1 MAVTFGSQ
9 PYAHTNGLVL
19 NLDATNPGSYAG
31 TGTTWTDLSTSA
43 INGTINGSPT
53 YTNGY
58 FTLNGSTQW
67 VSLGNLPL
75 ASPLSLTSNFSL
87 EVVFTPTAY
96 QTSNYFGLTNVLFEK
111 GNASTYNYEV
121 QATSDTTVSFVKRTS
136 PEGLQYHT
144 FTVPSMQFQLNVL
157 TFVITSNTTI
167 TCYMNSQLIGSTA
180 IVGSAITAV
189 ANDPTG
195 ISLIDVAG
203 ATRFIGK
210 FYSVRAYNK
219 VLTTTNI
226 LQNYLYVKNR
236 LGI

>member
-1 MAVTFGSQ
+1 MGITFGSQ

-19 NLDATNPGSYAG
+19 NLDATNQKSYAG
-31 TGTTWTDLSTSA
+31 TGTTWTDVSPSG

-53 YTNGY
+53 FTNRY
-58 FTLNGSTQW
+58 FVFNGSTNS

-87 EVVFTPTAY
+87 EFVFTPTAY
-96 QTSNYFGLTNVLFEK
+96 QSTTYFGLTNVLFEK
-111 GNASTYNYEV
+111 GTASTYNYEV
-121 QATSDTTVSFVKRTS
+121 QATSDTTVSFVKRSGT
-136 PEGLQYHT
+136 EGLQFHT
-144 FTVPSMQFQLNVL
+144 FTVPSMQFKLNVL

-167 TCYMNSQLIGSTA
+167 TCYMNNQLIGSTA
-180 IVGSAITAV
+180 IVGAAIEAV
-189 ANDPTG
+189 NNDPAG

-226 LQNYLYVKNR
+226 LQNYLYITNR
-236 LGI
+236 LGV

>member
-1 MAVTFGSQ
+1 M
-9 PYAHTNGLVL
+9 
-19 NLDATNPGSYAG
+19 
-31 TGTTWTDLSTSA
+31 
-43 INGTINGSPT
+43 NGS
-53 YTNGY
+53 N
-58 FTLNGSTQW
+58 QW
-67 VSLGNLPL
+67 MSLGNLPL

-96 QTSNYFGLTNVLFEK
+96 QASTYFGLTNMLFEK

-121 QATSDTTVSFVKRTS
+121 QATSNTTVSFVKRS
-136 PEGLQYHT
+136 GVEGLQFHT
-144 FTVPSMQFQLNVL
+144 FTVPPMQFQTNVL

-167 TCYMNSQLIGSTA
+167 TCYMNNQLIGSTA
-180 IVGSAITAV
+180 VVGAAIA
-189 ANDPTG
+189 AINNDPAG
-195 ISLIDVAG
+195 VSVLDSAG